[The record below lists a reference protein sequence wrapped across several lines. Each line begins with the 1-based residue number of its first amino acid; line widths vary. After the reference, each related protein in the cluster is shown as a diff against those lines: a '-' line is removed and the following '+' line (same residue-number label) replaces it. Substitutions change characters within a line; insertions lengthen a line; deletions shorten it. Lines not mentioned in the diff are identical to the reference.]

1 MQRTLQIGCILL
13 ALAGGFFAAQMTDLS
28 QQEHRPA
35 ELSNYCTL
43 STISCQQHKVTMTL
57 ANDHVQPLVA
67 TPIHIDWP
75 DTAAD
80 TLLLS
85 MQGLEMEMGEVRFM
99 LQRNQQGIFTA
110 DIVLPVCT
118 AGSMT
123 WLGTL
128 TDGQQ
133 TVYPAIRMQ
142 R

>member
-1 MQRTLQIGCILL
+1 MQRTLHIGCILL
-13 ALAGGFFAAQMTDLS
+13 ALTGGFFAAQMTDFS
-28 QQEHRPA
+28 QQGHRPA
-35 ELSNYCTL
+35 DLGDYCTL
-43 STISCQQHKVTMTL
+43 STISCQQHNVTMTM
-57 ANDHVQPLVA
+57 ADDHVQPLVA
-67 TPIHIDWP
+67 TLIHIDWP
-75 DTAAD
+75 DTAAE

-85 MQGLEMEMGEVRFM
+85 MQGLEMEMGEVRFK

-118 AGSMT
+118 AGDMT

-128 TDGQQ
+128 TDGRQ